1 MTDKNQW
8 GNTDVF
14 ADVPK
19 YLQPKVTFDGSSA
32 DVIDT
37 NVITL
42 KAHSFENGD
51 TVKYVSTGAATNL
64 TNGGNFIVL
73 DRTADTFKLAATGAP
88 TVALTLTNDGA
99 TGDSLQKVATDCF
112 FVDTDEA
119 GVVASEGLGNS
130 GWNLYTERTV
140 SDGAGGTYERH
151 SSECLVAMGVN
162 AATAGDA
169 EDTVTVD
176 STMSISAQPTA
187 AAITEGA
194 TAVIDVTATSN
205 NPDAAFSFVWSYD
218 PAGGTTYV
226 PVTTTTHPD
235 FAVDADGTLTFSTA
249 LDATSPHPMNGDT
262 FRVVVTATFPGGST
276 VSATS
281 NAVALTVNDA

>member
-19 YLQPKVTFDGSSA
+19 FLQPKVTFDGSSA
-32 DVIDT
+32 DVIAT

-51 TVKYVSTGAATNL
+51 TVKYVSTGPATNL
-64 TNGGNFIVL
+64 PNDTNFIVL
-73 DRTADTFKLAATGAP
+73 ERTADTFKLAATGAP

-99 TGDSLQKVATDCF
+99 TGDSLQKVATDCY

-119 GVVASEGLGNS
+119 GVGYDQGTNNA
-130 GWNLYTERTV
+130 GWNLYSTYNAA
-140 SDGAGGTYERH
+140 DGTTRH
-151 SSECLVAMGVN
+151 KGECIVAMGVN

-262 FRVVVTATFPGGST
+262 FRVVVTATFPGGAT
-276 VSATS
+276 DTATS
-281 NAVALTVNDA
+281 DPVALTVNDA

>member
-1 MTDKNQW
+1 MTDKNLW
-8 GNTDVF
+8 GNTDTF

-19 YLQPKVTFDGSSA
+19 FLQPKVTFDGSSA
-32 DVIDT
+32 DVIAA

-51 TVKYVSTGAATNL
+51 TVKYVSTNPVTNL
-64 TNGGNFIVL
+64 TNDGNFIVL

-130 GWNLYTERTV
+130 GWNLHTARTV
-140 SDGAGGTYERH
+140 SDGSGGTYTRY
-151 SSECLVAMGVN
+151 SSECIVAMGVN

-176 STMSISAQPTA
+176 SIINAVTINAVSVSDGDTA
-187 AAITEGA
+187 TFTVAP
-194 TAVIDVTATSN
+194 TSN
-205 NPDAAFSFVWSYD
+205 NPDAVFSYVWQFDASAGT
-218 PAGGTTYV
+218 PATN
-226 PVTTTTHPD
+226 VTAGNHTD
-235 FAVDADGTLTFSTA
+235 FALATDGTLTFTA
-249 LDATSPHPMNGDT
+249 ATAQNADT
-262 FRVVVTATFPGGST
+262 YHVVVTATFPGGST
-276 VSATS
+276 ASVTS
-281 NAVALTVNDA
+281 NVVALTVS

>member
-19 YLQPKVTFDGSSA
+19 HLQPKVTFDGSSA
-32 DVIDT
+32 DVIAA
-37 NVITL
+37 NVITVP
-42 KAHSFENGD
+42 AHSFVNGD
-51 TVKYVSTGAATNL
+51 KVKYTSTAAATNL
-64 TNGGNFIVL
+64 ANDTDYFVV
-73 DRTADTFKLAATGAP
+73 DRTADTFKLEASVGNGAI
-88 TVALTLTNDGA
+88 VLTNDGA
-99 TGDSLQKVATDCF
+99 AADGLQKVATDCF

-130 GWNLYTERTV
+130 GWNLYTSRTV
-140 SDGAGGTYERH
+140 SDGAGGTYTRH

-218 PAGGTTYV
+218 PAGGTSYV

-262 FRVVVTATFPGGST
+262 FRVVVTATFPGGAT
-276 VSATS
+276 ASATS